1 MLMVSRSPVRI
12 SYAGGGSDYQSFFK
26 LHEGCVV
33 SATIDRYVYFL
44 SLPQWP
50 LAEDRYRFTYR
61 RTESVSNYNNL
72 NHPVLKQLLK
82 NLDWEL
88 PLNMATMADVP
99 GESGL
104 GSSSAFTAAA
114 VQNLNFRLGK
124 LVDGAELAR
133 KAIQLERVQLQE
145 PGGWQDQLATAHG
158 GFRSYRFQN
167 QGFETQK
174 IELPSSTKDYLLS
187 RQILLATEFR
197 RKDASIA
204 RTIQNSASKQFFNR
218 FKESANIARKLET
231 SLSYDANA
239 SLIYSSI
246 VSSVVDYW
254 NLKKDIPMD
263 PEFEKVLH
271 AKQRVLNVIG
281 IDGLKLLGSGN
292 GGYLL
297 VLANPKKIDE
307 VESVFGKEK
316 CIRFTYSDDGT
327 STKGSDF

>member
-12 SYAGGGSDYQSFFK
+12 SYAGGGSDYQSFFQ

-50 LAEDRYRFTYR
+50 LADDRYRFTYR
-61 RTESVSNYNNL
+61 KTESVSNYNNL

-124 LVDGAELAR
+124 LIDGAELAR

-167 QGFETQK
+167 QDFEMQK
-174 IELPSSTKDYLLS
+174 IELSSSTKDYLLS
-187 RQILLATEFR
+187 RQILVATEFR

-204 RTIQNSASKQFFNR
+204 HIIQNSASKEFLNK
-218 FKESANIARKLET
+218 FKESANIARKLEN
-231 SLSYDANA
+231 SLNSEVDAGH
-239 SLIYSSI
+239 LYSSI

-263 PEFEKVLH
+263 PEFEKALH
-271 AKQRVLNVIG
+271 DKTKVLNVIG

-316 CIRFTYSDDGT
+316 CIRFSYSEEGT